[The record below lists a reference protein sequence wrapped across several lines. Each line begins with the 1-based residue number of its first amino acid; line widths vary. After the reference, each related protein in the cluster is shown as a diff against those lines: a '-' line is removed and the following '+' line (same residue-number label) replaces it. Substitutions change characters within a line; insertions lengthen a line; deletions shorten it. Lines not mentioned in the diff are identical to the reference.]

1 VSSDL
6 GASGLAPEILS
17 WAARALGGE
26 VTACERVTGGASR
39 LSYILSFAPPAR
51 VGEAF
56 LRVDSGSGPL
66 SGTIFTLAR
75 EVAVMTALQGSAVRV
90 PQIHAFDPVL
100 RAVLMQKVPG
110 TANFFSVT
118 DPARGAALQR
128 DLLEQ
133 LELLHRAPVDLR
145 AVFGA
150 ATPTTVRQALRDDIA
165 FWSELYRRHVSQP
178 EPILTFALD
187 WLHRYALGGDGTPV
201 LIHGDIGPGNF
212 LFEED
217 RVSALIDWELT
228 HAGHPL
234 EDLACIIARTLG
246 VPFGDLRRHVLTA
259 GELAGKRVDAHELD
273 YCIVLVLTR
282 WCIAMSMGLARASV
296 ALDVPILVKFLQVNL
311 FAIARLLA
319 RLSGVSMPELPAE
332 VAPPSAPDLHGWVG
346 AVLEQQ
352 IRPVVA
358 EPFLQARLSGA
369 QSVLAWLRN
378 LASYG
383 TDRLRAEELDGL
395 RVVVGEDL
403 SSVEAGRAALGAAL
417 RSSTGE
423 QRAAVLRWLLERL
436 ALQQVLMK
444 DTLGPMFERKLDY
457 RVEDVT

>member
-1 VSSDL
+1 
-6 GASGLAPEILS
+6 
-17 WAARALGGE
+17 
-26 VTACERVTGGASR
+26 
-39 LSYILSFAPPAR
+39 
-51 VGEAF
+51 
-56 LRVDSGSGPL
+56 
-66 SGTIFTLAR
+66 
-75 EVAVMTALQGSAVRV
+75 
-90 PQIHAFDPVL
+90 
-100 RAVLMQKVPG
+100 
-110 TANFFSVT
+110 
-118 DPARGAALQR
+118 
-128 DLLEQ
+128 
-133 LELLHRAPVDLR
+133 
-145 AVFGA
+145 
-150 ATPTTVRQALRDDIA
+150 
-165 FWSELYRRHVSQP
+165 
-178 EPILTFALD
+178 
-187 WLHRYALGGDGTPV
+187 
-201 LIHGDIGPGNF
+201 
-212 LFEED
+212 
-217 RVSALIDWELT
+217 
-228 HAGHPL
+228 
-234 EDLACIIARTLG
+234 
-246 VPFGDLRRHVLTA
+246 
-259 GELAGKRVDAHELD
+259 
-273 YCIVLVLTR
+273 
-282 WCIAMSMGLARASV
+282 
-296 ALDVPILVKFLQVNL
+296 
-311 FAIARLLA
+311 
-319 RLSGVSMPELPAE
+319 VSMPELPAE